1 MTVNTEEIGAYYW
14 IDDFLDQYSEQTEQE
29 YTNGVPRFEFRTR
42 EEKIANCGRAMY
54 KRIGANGLPANAF
67 EYRCH
72 IITGEKP
79 CRKCVSIR
87 EKQRIR
93 EFTARIKSVDESNLY
108 VVSTNDKKGMNR
120 LRKQCNRK
128 GFDYLS
134 FPDSNGGRVTIVN
147 GQTGDSE
154 PISMND
160 AISLVRKFS
169 GFISEDGSLRVT
181 GNLGKEK
188 KDKKESDTVTVK
200 VRGYGF
206 IGSHPDLDTVTA
218 VEAKLAEFIPDSIRE
233 EGITADNIQLAITER
248 ENQMEKLYDEV
259 GYSVKWFAPRDSV
272 FKLDDIKANW
282 LTIEPGEVKVTGK
295 LDSANPYLARTLS
308 MAIDYHNGR
317 SVPFSDSVDEAIRI
331 NKRARDEMIAS
342 KK

>member
-1 MTVNTEEIGAYYW
+1 MTVDTEEIGASHW
-14 IDDFLDQYSEQTEQE
+14 INDFLDQYSEQIEKE

-42 EEKIANCGRAMY
+42 EERIANCGRAMY
-54 KRIGANGLPANAF
+54 KRIGANGLPENAF

-72 IITGEKP
+72 IITGDNP

-93 EFTARIKSVDESNLY
+93 EFTARIKSAEGSDFHIAETS
-108 VVSTNDKKGMNR
+108 DKKDMDRLWNR
-120 LRKQCNRK
+120 CKRK
-128 GFDYLS
+128 GLDYIS
-134 FPDSNGGRVTIVN
+134 FPNGDDGRITIIN
-147 GQTGDSE
+147 GRIRDSE

-160 AISLVRKFS
+160 AISLARKFS

-188 KDKKESDTVTVK
+188 KDKKVSDTVTVK

-206 IGSHPDLDTVTA
+206 IGPHPDLDTVTA
-218 VEAKLAEFIPDSIRE
+218 VEAKLAEFVPDSIRE
-233 EGITADNIQLAITER
+233 EGITADNIQLAITDR
-248 ENQMEKLYDEV
+248 ENQMEKLYDKA
-259 GYSVKWFAPRDSV
+259 GYSVKWFTPRDSV
-272 FKLDDIKANW
+272 FKLDDIKNNW

-331 NKRARDEMIAS
+331 NKRARNEMIAS